1 MISSSF
7 PYLRIKVTLGDRD
20 YEENALLDTGFN
32 GDVAV
37 PYYVELDSS
46 GRTTDLILADGSHI
60 RARSQQGQV
69 QLGDLEP
76 VDAEIVAIGSSYVI
90 GTGILRRYEVILD
103 HGQRVIVN
111 P

>member
-1 MISSSF
+1 M
-7 PYLRIKVTLGDRD
+7 RIKVTLGDRD

-37 PYYVELDSS
+37 PFHLELDSS
-46 GRTTDLILADGSHI
+46 GRTTELILADGSVI
-60 RARSQQGQV
+60 RARSQLGQI

-76 VDAEIVAIGSSYVI
+76 VSAEIVAIGNNFVI